1 MRADMTHFLSP
12 GDSVRRTIT
21 GPPGPPGPRGL
32 KGERGEPGYLQTY
45 AQSQT
50 YAQGDSHNNPQVR
63 QIDVSKLAETLDYSN
78 VAIKVTDYIKS
89 K

>member
-1 MRADMTHFLSP
+1 MTHFLSP

-32 KGERGEPGYLQTY
+32 KGERGEPGY
-45 AQSQT
+45 QT
-50 YAQGDSHNNPQVR
+50 YAQGDSHNNPQIR

-78 VAIKVTDYIKS
+78 VATKVTDYIKS